1 MSCRRLPPSY
11 VRGSSTLRSR
21 EKLWSL
27 PIEESEM
34 STQQLAWLLE
44 LPWWRGTGGQ
54 VFTVRPIDVTAGP
67 RYQRTTQADL
77 SWPLHVTQR
86 HGRFLVLDGFHRLLK
101 ATWLGLSAVRVLDV
115 PPDALAEIAV

>member
-1 MSCRRLPPSY
+1 MRQDWPVETFVDVLSQAPSE
-11 VRGSSTLRSR
+11 LRPWLLDFEWSR

-77 SWPLHVTQR
+77 SRDIPELNVVSAPLDR
-86 HGRFLVLDGFHRLLK
+86 GWLIADRLCC
-101 ATWLGLSAVRVLDV
+101 D
-115 PPDALAEIAV
+115 